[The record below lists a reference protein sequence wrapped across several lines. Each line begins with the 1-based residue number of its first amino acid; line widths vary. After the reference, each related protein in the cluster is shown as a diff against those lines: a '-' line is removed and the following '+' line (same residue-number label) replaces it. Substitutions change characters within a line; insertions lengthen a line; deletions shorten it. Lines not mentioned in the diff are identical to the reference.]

1 MNIFDSLGD
10 EPKTEKK
17 RRGRKPKKQS
27 EKSLLNTYFADFP
40 KDDPTDSRSDDSKGV
55 GEKLFKIRSDLAV
68 PITPELFFTP
78 STLI

>member
-40 KDDPTDSRSDDSKGV
+40 KDDPTSARFFGCETGSTQ
-55 GEKLFKIRSDLAV
+55 KIQANHAD
-68 PITPELFFTP
+68 IC
-78 STLI
+78 